1 MTLKAFSFGGGVQ
14 STAALVLAAQGR
26 IDYDTFLFANVGDDS
41 EYPETMTYLRDVA
54 MPYAA
59 AHGLRLIELHKTRAD
74 GSTETL
80 WQKLHR
86 TERSIDI
93 PMRMSNGAPG
103 NRSCTAD
110 FKIKVVSKWMRQH
123 GASKTSPGVVGIG
136 ISVDEIQRVKPSQL
150 EHVRNAHPLIDLGLN
165 RADCVALIAEA
176 GLPVPPKSSC
186 FFCPFHTLAQW
197 QRTYDEHP
205 DLFARSVALERLI
218 NDRRATLGRDAIYLT
233 RQARPLDE
241 VINGSHRWQMSLFE
255 EEDPGQHSCGPFTCD
270 GGAGGDDSADGLVI
284 RGGPVPSRDAGA
296 GGDA

>member
-1 MTLKAFSFGGGVQ
+1 MRENVKAFSFGGGVQ
-14 STAALVLAAQGR
+14 SVAALVLAAHGR
-26 IDYDTFLFANVGDDS
+26 IAYDTFLFANVGDDS
-41 EYPETMTYLRDVA
+41 EYPETMTYLREVA

-86 TERSIDI
+86 TECSIDI

-136 ISVDEIQRVKPSQL
+136 ISVDEIQRMKPSQIP
-150 EHVRNAHPLIDLGLN
+150 HIQNAHPLIDLGLN
-165 RADCVALIAEA
+165 RRDCVALIADA

-186 FFCPFHTLAQW
+186 FFCPFHTTRAW
-197 QRTYDEHP
+197 QELSDSHP
-205 DLFARSVALERLI
+205 ELFARSVELERLI
-218 NDRRATLGRDAIYLT
+218 NERRGRLGKDPIWLSSKL
-233 RQARPLDE
+233 RPLDE
-241 VINGSHRWQMSLFE
+241 VINGSHRWQLSLFDE
-255 EEDPGQHSCGPFTCD
+255 PDAGQHSCGPFTCD
-270 GGAGGDDSADGLVI
+270 GGPGGNDSADGLI
-284 RGGPVPSRDAGA
+284 IKGGPIGA
-296 GGDA
+296 